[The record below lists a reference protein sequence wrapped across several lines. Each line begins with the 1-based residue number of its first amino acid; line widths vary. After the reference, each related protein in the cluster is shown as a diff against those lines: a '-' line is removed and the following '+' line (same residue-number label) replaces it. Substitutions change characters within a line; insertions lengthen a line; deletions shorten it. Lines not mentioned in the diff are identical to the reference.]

1 MPKNKLQHP
10 LKQHKILIYMTF
22 FIRISVKINENFS
35 QSLRDFNIFHIK
47 ISSEV
52 GFKAR
57 KTRQSRNRIEVKKT
71 IDLIN

>member
-1 MPKNKLQHP
+1 
-10 LKQHKILIYMTF
+10 MTF

-47 ISSEV
+47 INPEV